1 MRWFWIDRFVEFVS
15 GQRAVAVKN
24 FTLAEECFHDYF
36 PGHPTMPGS
45 IILEGLAQTAGMLL
59 GEQSQYR
66 DRLVLA
72 KVSRVKYHDCPLP
85 GDQLVYS
92 VELKH
97 VRSNGAMISGEC
109 HVGSELRAEA
119 EFFLA
124 VLPAGQG
131 AEQMFEPAAF
141 MRLLRLLR
149 VYDVGLK
156 SDGTPLKIPAYLLQA
171 ETVERQIRGK
181 P

>member
-24 FTLAEECFHDYF
+24 FSLAEEYFHDYF
-36 PGHPTMPGS
+36 PGHPIMPGS
-45 IILEGLAQTAGMLL
+45 IMLEGLAQTAGMLL
-59 GEQSQYR
+59 GEVSQYR

-72 KVSRVKYHDCPLP
+72 KVSRVKYYGSPQP
-85 GDQLVYS
+85 GDQIAYS

-97 VRSNGAMISGEC
+97 VRDKGAMITGQC
-109 HVGSELRAEA
+109 HVDKEIRAEA

-124 VLPAGQG
+124 VLPAQHE
-131 AEQMFEPAAF
+131 AEQLFDPSTF

-149 VYDVGLK
+149 VYEVGVNP
-156 SDGTPLKIPAYLLQA
+156 DGTPLPVPNHLLEA
-171 ETVERQIRGK
+171 ETAETK